1 MSEPAPERVAAA
13 PRAGGGGGNIFT
25 NKIGPLPM
33 WAWVGI
39 AAGILVVW
47 RFYSSKNS
55 AASTA
60 TTASQSTAADQVP
73 QFVNQT
79 YTTVTAPSVP
89 AASTGTTTGGSGT
102 GTGTGNTGTGGW
114 NTTGWANVLAA
125 SGAPTPTPTAAPPT
139 PTAPQQLAKVAATIA
154 SVTGLRTTGAG
165 ATNVGLAWNPVSG
178 AQQYQVRVTYQ
189 GKVVKTA
196 MTSGTSYNVTGLS
209 PNRTYGLHVV
219 AINGNQWA
227 PETSISQKTT

>member
-1 MSEPAPERVAAA
+1 MSEAAPERVA
-13 PRAGGGGGNIFT
+13 PPSRAGGGGGNVFT

-47 RFYSSKNS
+47 RFYSAKNS
-55 AASTA
+55 ASSTASTA
-60 TTASQSTAADQVP
+60 AQSTAANTVP

-79 YTTVTAPSVP
+79 YTTLTAPSVP
-89 AASTGTTTGGSGT
+89 AASTGTTTDTSTPGGAT
-102 GTGTGNTGTGGW
+102 GTSTPD
-114 NTTGWANVLAA
+114 GWASLLAA
-125 SGAPTPTPTAAPPT
+125 SGAPAPPPAASPVAPT
-139 PTAPQQLAKVAATIA
+139 PTAPQQIAKVAPTVG
-154 SVTGLRTTGAG
+154 SVTGLRTSGAG
-165 ATNVGLAWNPVSG
+165 ATNIGLAWNPVSG
-178 AQQYQVRVTYQ
+178 AQRYQVRVTYQ
-189 GKVVKTA
+189 DKVVKTFF
-196 MTSGTSYNVTGLS
+196 TNGTSYNVTGLS

>member
-1 MSEPAPERVAAA
+1 V
-13 PRAGGGGGNIFT
+13 FT

-39 AAGILVVW
+39 AAAILVIW
-47 RFYSSKNS
+47 RMFAAKQSASA

-60 TTASQSTAADQVP
+60 ATDSTAANTVP
-73 QFVNQT
+73 QFVNQV
-79 YTTVTAPSVP
+79 YTSGTAPHMRHGNSG
-89 AASTGTTTGGSGT
+89 AAAGTTGSTTSTGTTSATPI
-102 GTGTGNTGTGGW
+102 
-114 NTTGWANVLAA
+114 TGWANVLAA
-125 SGAPTPTPTAAPPT
+125 SGAPAPTPTAAPAAPT
-139 PTAPQQLAKVAATIA
+139 VPQQTTRPASTLG
-154 SVTGLRTTGAG
+154 SVTGLRATGEG

-189 GKVVKTA
+189 NKVVKTA
-196 MTSGTSYNVTGLS
+196 MTNGTSYNVTGLS

-219 AINGNQWA
+219 AINGSDWA